1 MAAAVTQG
9 QIRVSCTG
17 ATNNLDRRGKVDK
30 EILQEYMDA
39 CALIKETEQR
49 IKRLD
54 QKRKTMVQTNVKGS
68 NPEFPYQ
75 AQHFRIQGTTF
86 TVKDDSSIRYEA
98 AVLEKERENAERIK
112 KKVEEWMAS
121 IPIRMQR
128 IVRYK
133 YLEEMTWEQ
142 VAARMGRKS
151 TADSVRK
158 EFERFFQ
165 KN

>member
-1 MAAAVTQG
+1 M
-9 QIRVSCTG
+9 
-17 ATNNLDRRGKVDK
+17 DK
-30 EILQEYMDA
+30 GILQEYMDA
-39 CALIKETEQR
+39 CALIKETEQK
-49 IKRLD
+49 IKKLN
-54 QKRKTMVQTNVKGS
+54 QKRKTIVQTNVRGS

-75 AQHFRIQGTTF
+75 EQHFRIQGTTF
-86 TVKDDSSIRYEA
+86 TVKDDSSIRYEV

-112 KKVEEWMAS
+112 RKVEEWMVS

-142 VAARMGRKS
+142 VAERMGRKA
-151 TADSVRK
+151 TEHGIKK
-158 EFERFFQ
+158 EFERFLK